1 MTPLPIL
8 LAAIFLGTGN
18 CSYKIVHFF
27 LSYGRICK
35 SVIEI
40 FWDEVFIARNT
51 VKQEDL
57 DVWPLF
63 VANEALLTMQF
74 RGGSRRR
81 VQGVRTPSPSWDD
94 LRFSNT
100 TGILQKK
107 KTVCFIGVEVEQG
120 TSAPP
125 PKKNPGS
132 APAISP
138 HSGLKTRVKDRGD
151 TSGRLL
157 ERRIWLVCSEALFL
171 VVL

>member
-1 MTPLPIL
+1 MLDKDENLSWSGLQWHRSCHSNEMTPLPIL

-107 KTVCFIGVEVEQG
+107 KNC
-120 TSAPP
+120 
-125 PKKNPGS
+125 
-132 APAISP
+132 
-138 HSGLKTRVKDRGD
+138 
-151 TSGRLL
+151 
-157 ERRIWLVCSEALFL
+157 
-171 VVL
+171 VLYWCWSRARDECTPS